1 MPLYH
6 KMTCHL
12 LITCKTGSLLT
23 ACDHLFV
30 AIAVVGALAVFCGM
44 ESLTLTIACAAALS
58 LAITVSGALT
68 LAITLTL
75 TAAITAGCC

>member
-12 LITCKTGSLLT
+12 LITRKTGSLLT

-44 ESLTLTIACAAALS
+44 ETLTLTIACAAALS
-58 LAITVSGALT
+58 LAITVSSALSIT
-68 LAITLTL
+68 LAL
-75 TAAITAGCC
+75 TAAITVGCG